1 MSANL
6 SALKAKINLDKK
18 EVNNQEENLGLYFLD
33 SAKKA
38 LKYRFFLYINIFLI
52 LSILLTCLAVRLNQ
66 TVDNTKLSSPRWT
79 QIAKTFL
86 DMNLEDKD
94 KSISEIRAEVK
105 TILKPVGKFTGT
117 ETLINSQIDEF
128 NQLSLEWLDLVGP
141 LLEYRFSLEGL
152 ISAKSN
158 NNNFTDDLEKVL
170 NNSQSL
176 ILKTKQKWNSLFFIR
191 AILGTLGSDKIK
203 IVLHSIDNLIGFS
216 DEIYNLRDQI
226 LQILGHQTRQ
236 RILIFNQNIG
246 EARPTGGFIGSYIP
260 VEVFKGRINI
270 GQSQT
275 IYKIDDSKPKP
286 LLTHPANWYYSVDYA
301 GVGESGIRNINYF
314 PCFPTTAKALKRE
327 FATSP
332 QGFSSDV
339 IVFLNPQFL
348 QALWPEDL
356 TIEVAEVGEIN
367 KYNFLTQIE
376 RLTSPSLLAKDIKNP
391 KAEITPIVEGIIS
404 NFSKTI
410 NSNGVSSIISK
421 VAVALLARNLQ
432 IWFNN
437 NTIQNLWENTGL
449 AGRQTCNTSSDIPAV
464 SFLLANL
471 SGDKRSLV
479 TKNQFNIYSESV
491 WGGANIYVNYKQI
504 IPENPGLL
512 RGFNDIAPLSFVGL
526 QVPKNATKL
535 RVQGEQILDLPAL
548 RKGFINKV
556 SAINNAEPKVLDEAK
571 IIQDSMIDLEKGFT
585 YFQPDGSQVIGA
597 YIRDEQVSNV
607 GFSFFLP
614 DSSNVSSRVIN
625 FYPQPGLVNTDL
637 SLGNGAFFKDF
648 PELKYINNQDS
659 VAIGKTLLLR

>member
-18 EVNNQEENLGLYFLD
+18 EVYNQEENLGLYFLD

-38 LKYRFFLYINIFLI
+38 LKYRFFLYVNIFLI
-52 LSILLTCLAVRLNQ
+52 LSILLACLAVRLNQ
-66 TVDNTKLSSPRWT
+66 TVDNTKLSSSRWT

-86 DMNLEDKD
+86 DMNLADKD

-176 ILKTKQKWNSLFFIR
+176 ILKTKQKWNSLLFIR
-191 AILGTLGSDKIK
+191 AILSTLGTDKIK

-216 DEIYNLRDQI
+216 DEVYNLREQI

-286 LLTHPANWYYSVDYA
+286 LLTHPANWYYAVDYA

-327 FATSP
+327 FATSS

-437 NTIQNLWENTGL
+437 NTIQNVWENTGL

-471 SGDKRSLV
+471 SGDKRSLI

-504 IPENPGLL
+504 IPEKPDLL
-512 RGFNDIAPLSFVGL
+512 RGFNNTTPLSFVGL

-535 RVQGEQILDLPAL
+535 RVHGEQILDLPAL
-548 RKGFINKV
+548 RAGFVNKV
-556 SAINNAEPKVLDEAK
+556 SVINNTEPKILDEAK
-571 IIQDSMIDLEKGFT
+571 IIQESMIDLEKGFT

-614 DSSNVSSRVIN
+614 DSNNISSRVIN

-637 SLGNGAFFKDF
+637 SLGNGTFFKDF